1 MLSDFMARGSAGRLR
16 LCAAAVALSISLYS
30 MPLAAIDRMTL
41 TAGGAAGG
49 GLSAAGLA
57 IELSLPDAQSSALRI
72 RAAQLDLGPMAGTY
86 SGLEV
91 LCAEPLIKEPIYGCP
106 AATLRA
112 VSARFGKQSI
122 RAGMRWDQKRQLLQF
137 SARDLRLGSGTLALN
152 GELRPAGWSIEAQA
166 AAVSVAALRQL
177 LGESS
182 PVPKDWSLDGK
193 LKALRLRLSGAAAP
207 AMGNI
212 DAAVESL
219 TFANPDGS
227 IAADRLGAG
236 IKLDINRAANAW
248 QMRGVLTADGGELLA
263 DRLYWNFMP
272 QALHAEFTGRWQDA
286 GLIDLDDLRLSVGR
300 LLRANARVQLQL
312 ASVGVQMQPAAA
324 SAPANPP
331 ATPTPTQSTT
341 DGVLRT
347 LVADI
352 ADFDL
357 GALPPQTRA
366 GLFLG
371 TLVSQLEA
379 GGRVHGHLDWQDGAP
394 AALDLTLQNVALT
407 DRNAGLAVDGLD
419 GHVLWQSA
427 ARHAAAGAADA
438 APFGSSD
445 LSWKSANL
453 YGIAAGGAHITFA
466 GSGTDFRLLQS
477 VRVPVLDGGLNIAAL
492 QMQRIGAPDMSVRF
506 DAVVEPISMP
516 LLCKAFG
523 WPEFAGTVS
532 GRIPQ
537 LALDQGLLTLGGNL
551 DAQVFDG
558 RITVGGLSMRDAFG
572 ARPQLSADITL
583 DRLDLAAVTGAFSF
597 GAITGRLSGR
607 IASLE
612 LVGWEPVAFAA
623 SLYTP
628 PQDRSKRRI
637 SQRAVENISSVGG
650 GSGAAAALER
660 GALRFFKQFDYAK
673 LGISCTLINDV
684 CQIDGIERH
693 GDGYYLVKGSGV
705 PRIDVIGDKRRIDWP
720 TMVSS
725 LKELSKSQA
734 TVGKP

>member
-1 MLSDFMARGSAGRLR
+1 MLSDFKAWGSAGRLR
-16 LCAAAVALSISLYS
+16 LPAAGVALALFSP
-30 MPLAAIDRMTL
+30 PLAAVDRMTL
-41 TAGGAAGG
+41 SADGAAGK
-49 GLSAAGLA
+49 GLSAAGIAL
-57 IELSLPDAQSSALRI
+57 ELSLPDARRTALRV
-72 RAAQLDLGPMAGTY
+72 RAANLDLGPMAGKF
-86 SGLEV
+86 SGLEMV
-91 LCAEPLIKEPIYGCP
+91 CAAPVIKEPTYGCA

-112 VSARFGKQSI
+112 ASARFGKQLS
-122 RAGMRWDQKRQLLQF
+122 RAGMRWDQKRQLVQF
-137 SARDLRLGSGTLALN
+137 SARELSVGSGTLALN
-152 GELRPAGWSIEAQA
+152 GELRPAGWSIEVSA
-166 AAVSVAALRQL
+166 AAVSIAALRQL
-177 LGESS
+177 LGDSS

-193 LKALRLRLSGAAAP
+193 LKSLQLRLSGVAAP
-207 AMGNI
+207 VQGHIEAT
-212 DAAVESL
+212 VEAL
-219 TFANPDGS
+219 AFANPDGS
-227 IAADRLGAG
+227 IAADRLGANF
-236 IKLDINRAANAW
+236 KLDITRATDAW
-248 QMRGVLTADGGELLA
+248 QMRGALTANGGELLA

-272 QALHAEFTGRWQDA
+272 QALHGEFNGRWQDA

-300 LLRANARVQLQL
+300 LLSANARVQLQL
-312 ASVGVQMQPAAA
+312 GA
-324 SAPANPP
+324 APAPLQPP
-331 ATPTPTQSTT
+331 ATPAPLQPAAT
-341 DGVLRT
+341 GVLRT

-371 TLVSQLEA
+371 TLVSQLE
-379 GGRVHGHLDWQDGAP
+379 GSGRLHGHLDWQDGAP
-394 AALDLTLQNVALT
+394 AALDLTLQNVALA

-427 ARHAAAGAADA
+427 ARRAAPGAAGAAPVGA
-438 APFGSSD
+438 SD
-445 LSWKSANL
+445 LTWKSANL
-453 YGIAAGGAHITFA
+453 YGIAAGGAHIGFA
-466 GSGTDFRLLQS
+466 TSGNDFRLLQG
-477 VRVPVLDGGLNIAAL
+477 VRIPVLDGGLNIAAL
-492 QMQRIGAPDMSVRF
+492 QMLRIGAPDMSVRF

-572 ARPQLSADITL
+572 ARPQLSADIAL

-660 GALRFFKQFDYAK
+660 GALRFFKEFDYAK

-720 TMVSS
+720 TMLSS

-734 TVGKP
+734 SVGKP